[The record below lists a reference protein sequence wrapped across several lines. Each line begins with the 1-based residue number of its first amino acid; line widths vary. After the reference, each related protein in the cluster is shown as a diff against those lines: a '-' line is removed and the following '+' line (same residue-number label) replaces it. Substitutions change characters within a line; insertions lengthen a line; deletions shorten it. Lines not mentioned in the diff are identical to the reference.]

1 MKGGGGTRGAGG
13 GRFAWRGGGMS
24 QGEEEGD
31 VTRREIDI
39 AEVREMTSLDVMSM
53 DASVRGNYIAGN
65 YLTRDLWMTSVTAR
79 RDPPVPTVAFGLVP
93 SAAINC
99 DPHRMLYH

>member
-1 MKGGGGTRGAGG
+1 VKGGGGVPAAPEGG
-13 GRFAWRGGGMS
+13 DSRGGEMS

>member
-1 MKGGGGTRGAGG
+1 
-13 GRFAWRGGGMS
+13 MS

-53 DASVRGNYIAGN
+53 DASAGK
-65 YLTRDLWMTSVTAR
+65 LLSVQQCLL
-79 RDPPVPTVAFGLVP
+79 PPFSYRWL
-93 SAAINC
+93 
-99 DPHRMLYH
+99 